1 MKKNRGD
8 LSVEGLTFVT
18 AAAAVLFLA
27 GCFGIGWLFGL
38 SCKEGEKMPDEV
50 SDND

>member
-1 MKKNRGD
+1 MHK
-8 LSVEGLTFVT
+8 EGAAMELLTFVS

-38 SCKEGEKMPDEV
+38 EMDCEK
-50 SDND
+50 